1 VTLEH
6 RTASVEETLIMGC
19 CRSFP
24 KCGGCF
30 AVIARR
36 FCCSFCWVKPEK
48 RVILLGKKGCGK
60 TSLLYNM
67 HSNLPFSSKKLPTRG
82 YNYEVI
88 SFSPFKTYEFVDPGG
103 SEIQSN
109 MWTVFTDSVSF
120 NYIVYVIDMSGYLNL
135 DPEQRQGYFKE
146 DRKNLR
152 LILAN
157 QKNNKNKIQ
166 ARLIVYM
173 NSRSETKED
182 SKGEVGAKLLDKKAM
197 LRALLMDELQLH
209 HDDSKP
215 DNLWIPSENFCDR
228 VEDRQTY
235 GEEGLKSRTLLS
247 LLDVGS
253 DDVWEAYCYP
263 DWVNYFH

>member
-1 VTLEH
+1 
-6 RTASVEETLIMGC
+6 
-19 CRSFP
+19 
-24 KCGGCF
+24 
-30 AVIARR
+30 
-36 FCCSFCWVKPEK
+36 
-48 RVILLGKKGCGK
+48 
-60 TSLLYNM
+60 M
-67 HSNLPFSSKKLPTRG
+67 HSNLPFSSKKIPTRG

-103 SEIQSN
+103 SEMQTT
-109 MWTVFTDSVSF
+109 MWPVFTDSVSF
-120 NYIVYVIDMSGYLNL
+120 NYIVYVIDMGGYLDL
-135 DPEQRQGYFKE
+135 DPEKRQGYFKE

-157 QKNNKNKIQ
+157 QKNNKSKIQ
-166 ARLIVYM
+166 ARVIVYM
-173 NSRSETKED
+173 NFRTETNED

-215 DNLWIPSENFCDR
+215 NNLWIPSENFCDR

-247 LLDVGS
+247 LLDVG
-253 DDVWEAYCYP
+253 DGDMWEAYCYP